1 MEGETPPPP
10 ELDGTEGEAQP
21 PPACV
26 SKVLDDENLLT
37 EIIVRVG
44 CPTSLVRAAGVCRL
58 WLSHASDRAFLRRF
72 RELHPPRLLG
82 FYLEQREY
90 PDAAARFFPMLP
102 QPPGL
107 DAVVRRASFSL
118 DAYEGAQT
126 DMAGCWNGSVLT
138 SLHVYNFNHR
148 RSEITFVVHIP
159 ALHHK
164 SGEGNFCTFIQLFS
178 KEEGAGVSYFYVRV
192 ECDRLQTYST
202 VQVYVLQ
209 NGDHVWR
216 THLTLASADVLLY
229 PRSSPKGVLVGN
241 KIYVPCDPD
250 EIVVLDLTTS
260 ILLTIQL
267 PQGVGFGLAGNTML
281 SRADD
286 SSGVYLIH
294 VKEFQLHIWLLNGDS
309 WLLVDTI
316 CLREMCANFL
326 EDEPTADIRINHVGD
341 YNEFVFLEMCRC
353 VLYLDIKCRTL
364 RKVYEMTSEEQ
375 HLGDIYPFM
384 MSWPPIFPALVD
396 SPASEGD

>member
-1 MEGETPPPP
+1 MEGETRPPP
-10 ELDGTEGEAQP
+10 ELDGMEGEAQP
-21 PPACV
+21 PAAACV

-82 FYLEQREY
+82 FYLAQREY

-118 DAYEGAQT
+118 DTYEGA
-126 DMAGCWNGSVLT
+126 DMMECWNGSVLT
-138 SLHVYNFNHR
+138 CLHVQNFNHR
-148 RSEITFVVHIP
+148 RSEIIFAVHSPLCSERGIPTIP

-164 SGEGNFCTFIQLFS
+164 FGEGKLCTFIQLFS
-178 KEEGAGVSYFYVRV
+178 KEEGDGVSYFYIRV

-202 VQVYVLQ
+202 VHVYVLQ
-209 NGDHVWR
+209 NGDDVWR
-216 THLTLASADVLLY
+216 THLTLASGDILLY
-229 PRSSPKGVLVGN
+229 PRSSPKGVLVHN
-241 KIYVPCDPD
+241 KIYVPCDPN

-294 VKEFQLHIWLLNGDS
+294 AKEFQLHIWLLKGDS

-316 CLREMCANFL
+316 CLREMCANLL
-326 EDEPTADIRINHVGD
+326 EDEPIADI
-341 YNEFVFLEMCRC
+341 
-353 VLYLDIKCRTL
+353 
-364 RKVYEMTSEEQ
+364 
-375 HLGDIYPFM
+375 
-384 MSWPPIFPALVD
+384 
-396 SPASEGD
+396 

>member
-1 MEGETPPPP
+1 
-10 ELDGTEGEAQP
+10 
-21 PPACV
+21 
-26 SKVLDDENLLT
+26 
-37 EIIVRVG
+37 
-44 CPTSLVRAAGVCRL
+44 
-58 WLSHASDRAFLRRF
+58 
-72 RELHPPRLLG
+72 
-82 FYLEQREY
+82 
-90 PDAAARFFPMLP
+90 MLP

-118 DAYEGAQT
+118 DTYEGA
-126 DMAGCWNGSVLT
+126 DMMECWNGSVLT
-138 SLHVYNFNHR
+138 CLHVQNFNHR
-148 RSEITFVVHIP
+148 RSEIISAVHSPLCSERGIPTIP

-164 SGEGNFCTFIQLFS
+164 FGEGKLCTFIQLFS
-178 KEEGAGVSYFYVRV
+178 KEEGDGVSYFYIRV

-202 VQVYVLQ
+202 VHVYVLQ
-209 NGDHVWR
+209 NGDDVWR
-216 THLTLASADVLLY
+216 THLTLASGDILLY
-229 PRSSPKGVLVGN
+229 PRSSPKGVLVHN
-241 KIYVPCDPD
+241 KIYVPCDPN

-294 VKEFQLHIWLLNGDS
+294 AKEFQLHIWLLKGDS

-316 CLREMCANFL
+316 CLREMCANLL
-326 EDEPTADIRINHVGD
+326 EDEPIADIRINHVGD
-341 YNEFVFLEMCRC
+341 YNEFVFLEMGRC
-353 VLYLDIKCRTL
+353 ALYLDIKCRTL

-396 SPASEGD
+396 SPTRNVT